1 MPWIEGR
8 FYMNPVFGRALERAR
23 AAEEGQ
29 PWSEEDRLEV
39 QPLPNARTD
48 EEGEYELLAAQNH
61 AHHAESRAGRL
72 MRESQAASPHY
83 ENPQNE
89 REARLAN
96 VIYNETASLRSDP
109 RIHADAPGSSEDLW
123 RARAAIGEIAARVLS
138 AGHPTRVAPSE
149 LTISGERALAGGN
162 PAAIEAHNAG
172 LAAARAAL
180 AGSDT
185 TSGAMQYRLRSRE
198 DAHTP
203 INGRA
208 TRSHFGPFRDTLSGR
223 RTIVIAR

>member
-1 MPWIEGR
+1 
-8 FYMNPVFGRALERAR
+8 MNPLFGGALERAR

-29 PWSEEDRLEV
+29 PWSEDDRLDV
-39 QPLPNARTD
+39 QTLPNARTD
-48 EEGEYELLAAQNH
+48 EESEYELLAAQNH
-61 AHHAESRAGRL
+61 ANDAGSRARRL
-72 MRESQAASPHY
+72 MRESEASSRYY

-109 RIHADAPGSSEDLW
+109 KIHAGAPGSSEDLW
-123 RARAAIGEIAARVLS
+123 RARVAIGEVADRVLS
-138 AGHPTRVAPSE
+138 AGHPKRVAPSE
-149 LTISGERALAGGN
+149 LTISEERALAAGN
-162 PAAIEAHNAG
+162 SAAIEAHNAS

-180 AGSDT
+180 AGSNT
-185 TSGAMQYRLRSRE
+185 TNGAMQYRLRSRE

-203 INGRA
+203 INGGA
-208 TRSHFGPFRDTLSGR
+208 IRSHFGPFRDTLGGR